1 MLQVT
6 QQFSASGATIPRDR
20 LPLNLWMNR
29 VICPKERD
37 TNPVLP
43 AEFACQSDKIKRL
56 EGRRAGC
63 GIQHDFLS
71 ADKNIKLAQTR
82 KVIQQL
88 LVVLSEFGHIGS

>member
-63 GIQHDFLS
+63 GIQHTS
-71 ADKNIKLAQTR
+71 WVRTRCVKLAQAR

-88 LVVLSEFGHIGS
+88 IAALSEFGHIGS